1 MLLVNYIVYFYWY
14 VIVVSRVKKMLWYFY
29 LVFIKKWVFVVKGG
43 MLSFVRILLINIF
56 IVESIKVEYY
66 SEKWSYVI

>member
-1 MLLVNYIVYFYWY
+1 MLVGLRKCYGI
-14 VIVVSRVKKMLWYFY
+14 
-29 LVFIKKWVFVVKGG
+29 FIWFLLKKWVFVVKGG